1 MVIEGECELEKITKR
16 KPSKADRLSVFTL
29 NVRMQ
34 TSMIDVQS
42 VSEQVGECEPECN
55 LHVLGSVWEVIGILR
70 SRVLWAVRG
79 RVTNDHHDG
88 TVRKHPFGNSEEV
101 DAVVGDEICEII
113 LGKGGSTNTVI
124 KVEREIFKTTQ
135 ALIKFISITM
145 ADFSSSSDFQI
156 NRIGPAGI

>member
-1 MVIEGECELEKITKR
+1 MIEGGCELEKITKR
-16 KPSKADRLSVFTL
+16 KPSKADRLSVFIL

-34 TSMIDVQS
+34 TSVIDVQS
-42 VSEQVGECEPECN
+42 VSEQVGEREPECN
-55 LHVLGSVWEVIGILR
+55 LHVLGSVREVICILR

-113 LGKGGSTNTVI
+113 LGGGTNTI
-124 KVEREIFKTTQ
+124 IRVEREIFKTTQ
-135 ALIKFISITM
+135 ALIKFSSIIM